1 MTLTFENFVYFILIA
16 FVVYELIEHIIIPVL
31 GYLWGKRSPNP
42 KPDNVM
48 VGKLATVIE
57 WKAGKGLVRVN
68 GEFWQAFGPGSLSL
82 ESLVI
87 IENIEG
93 LKLGVRPFENN
104 SSKRGE

>member
-1 MTLTFENFVYFILIA
+1 MNLTIETFVYFILIV
-16 FVVYELIEHIIIPVL
+16 FVVYELIEHVIIPVL
-31 GYLWGKRSPNP
+31 GCFLGRRTAHRR
-42 KPDNVM
+42 PDNEM
-48 VGKLATVIE
+48 VGKRATVIE

-68 GEFWQAFGPGSLSL
+68 GEYWQAYGPRSLSP

-93 LKLGVRPFENN
+93 LKLRVRPFENN

>member
-1 MTLTFENFVYFILIA
+1 MNLTFENFVYFILIV
-16 FVVYELIEHIIIPVL
+16 FVLYELVEHVIIPVL
-31 GYLWGKRSPNP
+31 GYFWGRRSSQH
-42 KPDNVM
+42 KPDNGM

-68 GEFWQAFGPGSLSL
+68 GEFWQAFGPGSLSR

-93 LKLGVRPFENN
+93 LKLRVRPFENN